1 MGLGPAHHF
10 PEPIDPSKA
19 IDPCAARD
27 HSWPCYTNQSVGT
40 TLSLYWGG
48 LPCTSSAADS
58 AYVLAVLKLGG
69 GNLLKS
75 QEETC
80 KVCINPYERL
90 PHT

>member
-1 MGLGPAHHF
+1 MCSERSFVALLH
-10 PEPIDPSKA
+10 EPVGG
-19 IDPCAARD
+19 D
-27 HSWPCYTNQSVGT
+27 HLEP
-40 TLSLYWGG
+40 LLGG